1 MLTYE
6 HLRLVKETGL
16 ATITINRPEVR
27 NALDLQTWQEIR
39 AAIRECKF
47 DDAVRVVAITGAG
60 GKAFASGAN
69 IGELKKKKTLD
80 IALKGEAQETLNEIE
95 SLPKPTIAAVDGYA
109 LGGGCE
115 VSMSCDFRVATTR
128 AKFGLPEVGLGV
140 IPSAGGT
147 QRLQRLVGIAK
158 AKELIF
164 TGDIIDAATAQQ
176 IGLVNHVVE
185 PDELMA
191 AVRKLADKIIPKGP
205 VAVSLAKMSIN
216 TGANTDLI
224 SGLIV
229 EKLAQTVC
237 FATQDRAEGTAAFLE
252 KRKPNFKGE

>member
-1 MLTYE
+1 VTYE
-6 HLRLVKETGL
+6 HLLLAKENGL

-39 AAIRECKF
+39 AAIKECKF
-47 DDAVRVVAITGAG
+47 DDEVRVVAITGAG

-69 IGELKKKKTLD
+69 IGELKKRKTLD
-80 IALKGEAQETLNEIE
+80 IVLKGEAQEALNEIE
-95 SLPKPTIAAVDGYA
+95 YLPKPTIAAVDGFA

-115 VSMSCDFRVATTR
+115 VSMSCDLRVATTR
-128 AKFGLPEVGLGV
+128 SKFGLPEVGLGV

-147 QRLQRLVGIAK
+147 QRLQRLVGVAK

-164 TGDIIDAATAQQ
+164 TGDIVDAATAQQ
-176 IGLVNHVVE
+176 IGLVNKVVE

-191 AVRKLADKIIPKGP
+191 AVRALGDKMISKGP
-205 VAVSLAKMSIN
+205 VAVSLAKIAIN
-216 TGANTDLI
+216 TGANTDLL
-224 SGLIV
+224 SGLMV

-237 FATQDRAEGTAAFLE
+237 FATKDRLEGTAAFVE
-252 KRKPNFKGE
+252 KRKPNFVGE

>member
-1 MLTYE
+1 MTYE
-6 HLRLVKETGL
+6 HLLITKENGL
-16 ATITINRPEVR
+16 ATIMINRPEMR
-27 NALDLQTWQEIR
+27 NALDTQTWGEIR

-47 DDAVRVVAITGAG
+47 DDQVRVVAITGAG

-69 IGELKKKKTLD
+69 INELKKKKTLD

-115 VSMSCDFRVATTR
+115 VSMSCDLRVATTR

-164 TGDIIDAATAQQ
+164 TGAIIDAATALQL
-176 IGLVNHVVE
+176 GLVNKVVE
-185 PDELMA
+185 PDELTA
-191 AVRKLADKIIPKGP
+191 EVRKLADKIIPKGP
-205 VAVSLAKMSIN
+205 VAISLAKMSIN
-216 TGANTDLI
+216 TGANTDI
-224 SGLIV
+224 YSGLIV
-229 EKLAQTVC
+229 EKLAQTVA
-237 FATQDRAEGTAAFLE
+237 FGTSDRVEGTTAFVE